1 MSKKG
6 KMVINSQGSSEVD
19 AEWSPAEN
27 TQWTTQVLVIG
38 AVVGA
43 LTGLGGAY
51 LLIQRA
57 RRRSEPPRLD
67 AREGLRLGLLLMGL
81 LRQVAMLGDDEK

>member
-1 MSKKG
+1 MKGIKAMGKKD
-6 KMVINSQGSSEVD
+6 KLVVTRQEITEMDTS
-19 AEWSPAEN
+19 WS
-27 TQWTTQVLVIG
+27 TQVLVIG

-57 RRRSEPPRLD
+57 RKRSELPNLD
-67 AREGLRLGLLLMGL
+67 AKEGLRLGLLIFGL
-81 LRQVAMLGDDEK
+81 LRQIATLGDDEGK

>member
-57 RRRSEPPRLD
+57 RRRSEPPR
-67 AREGLRLGLLLMGL
+67 EGLRLGLLLMGL